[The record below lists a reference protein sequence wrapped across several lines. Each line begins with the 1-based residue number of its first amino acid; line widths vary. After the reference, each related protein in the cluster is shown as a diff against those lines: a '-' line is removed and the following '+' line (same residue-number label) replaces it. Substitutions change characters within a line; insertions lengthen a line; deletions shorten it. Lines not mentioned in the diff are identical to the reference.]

1 MSQKSVQRRSTKIVA
16 TLGDVSAD
24 PKIVD
29 TLSNAGVNVFRLNFS
44 HGTRSEQG
52 KRIDLI
58 RDMEKRSGK
67 PTCILADLQG
77 PKFRVG
83 LMNEGVVAQAIRR
96 SVLDSIEDGLIVNSK
111 WYACD
116 SFEQVK
122 DALTDVAGSNDE
134 RELTAHILLACYN
147 AGFEEEVGLIIN
159 TRGET
164 SARKT
169 PSLEI
174 IEGASC
180 GDVLGVLWEDFG
192 LQALG
197 EIGIN
202 GDEAEEIWGR
212 QNEKPKPFGKF
223 LKSLDS
229 AREKA
234 KLSSLIPTKTGE
246 LPGACGHI
254 VDLIRMGL
262 LEGLGKAERLATS
275 RHSSISEAAAA
286 WAWLL
291 AAERSS
297 GQEWHF
303 DGDARN
309 KAGAWM
315 NTTKLLLKTGEDLLT
330 AEEGGINKL
339 QQQWFDY
346 LENLKQE
353 TGEA

>member
-1 MSQKSVQRRSTKIVA
+1 M
-16 TLGDVSAD
+16 D
-24 PKIVD
+24 
-29 TLSNAGVNVFRLNFS
+29 
-44 HGTRSEQG
+44 
-52 KRIDLI
+52 
-58 RDMEKRSGK
+58 
-67 PTCILADLQG
+67 
-77 PKFRVG
+77 
-83 LMNEGVVAQAIRR
+83 
-96 SVLDSIEDGLIVNSK
+96 
-111 WYACD
+111 
-116 SFEQVK
+116 
-122 DALTDVAGSNDE
+122 DVAGSNEE
-134 RELTAHILLACYN
+134 RELAAHILLACYN
-147 AGFEEEVGLIIN
+147 AGFEEDTGLIIN

-164 SARKT
+164 SERKT

-197 EIGIN
+197 EIGIT
-202 GDEAEEIWGR
+202 GAEAEEIWEQ
-212 QNEKPKPFGKF
+212 QNDKPKPFGKF

-229 AREKA
+229 AREQA

-246 LPGACGHI
+246 LSGACGHI
-254 VDLIRMGL
+254 VDLIRIGL

-315 NTTKLLLKTGEDLLT
+315 NTTKMLLKTGEELLT
-330 AEEGGINKL
+330 SAEDKVDQL
-339 QQQWFDY
+339 QEQWFTHLD
-346 LENLKQE
+346 NLKQE

>member
-1 MSQKSVQRRSTKIVA
+1 M
-16 TLGDVSAD
+16 
-24 PKIVD
+24 
-29 TLSNAGVNVFRLNFS
+29 
-44 HGTRSEQG
+44 
-52 KRIDLI
+52 
-58 RDMEKRSGK
+58 
-67 PTCILADLQG
+67 
-77 PKFRVG
+77 
-83 LMNEGVVAQAIRR
+83 
-96 SVLDSIEDGLIVNSK
+96 
-111 WYACD
+111 
-116 SFEQVK
+116 
-122 DALTDVAGSNDE
+122 
-134 RELTAHILLACYN
+134 
-147 AGFEEEVGLIIN
+147 
-159 TRGET
+159 
-164 SARKT
+164 
-169 PSLEI
+169 
-174 IEGASC
+174 
-180 GDVLGVLWEDFG
+180 
-192 LQALG
+192 QALG

-246 LPGACGHI
+246 LDGACGHI

-330 AEEGGINKL
+330 AEEGGINQL
-339 QQQWFDY
+339 QQQWFGY